1 MLRTL
6 SIRDFALID
15 HIDLMFGPGMTV
27 LLGETGAGKSIIIDA
42 LSAALGERMS
52 SDIVRTGA
60 KKAVIEAAFDIPPH
74 VCDILKSHDLDWE
87 NPELVFRREITASGT
102 SRCFVNDTPV
112 QVGTARSIAD
122 HLMDFH
128 GQHDTHGLLQPGR
141 HTDVLD
147 AAAGHE
153 SLVQD
158 FYGAWV
164 ILSDALH
171 VWRETATRSTTAE
184 ADIARLTFV
193 RNEIAAINPSANED
207 ETIADELRRAESSEQ
222 VLSHAL
228 AAREALHDGSPSAY
242 DLISQ
247 ARQHLA
253 ALAHFDSSLL
263 HTEEELHAAMVV
275 ISEAAKAA
283 GRHAEPQD
291 FSPER
296 LEELRGRLAA
306 LQRLRRKHGSLDEAI
321 AVRASMERELE
332 LLENFDDALAQRE
345 AAYRTAQEGAG
356 VIAQK
361 LSKVRKGFAT
371 SFAKS
376 VTKSLHD
383 MGMPS
388 AVFGVDHTLLDAV
401 SSDAHVSVKVGTKHL
416 HVSSKGIDNLEFTFS
431 SNAGEPLRPLSKI
444 ASGGE
449 LSRVMLAIKR
459 AVAARGQIG
468 ALVFDEIDT
477 GISGRV
483 ARHVGEVMK
492 ELSARHQIL
501 CITHLA
507 QIASLANDY
516 IVVSKTEEANKTTVS
531 AAMIDKD
538 RAVQEVAKLLS
549 GVTVTDA
556 ALESARE
563 LMIQP

>member
-52 SDIVRTGA
+52 SDIVRTGS
-60 KKAVIEAAFDIPPH
+60 KKAVIEATFDVPPH
-74 VCDILKSHDLDWE
+74 VHDVLRSHELDWD
-87 NPELVFRREITASGT
+87 NPELVFRREIAASGT

-112 QVGTARSIAD
+112 QVGIARSIAD

-141 HTDVLD
+141 HTEVLD

-153 SLVQD
+153 ALVQE
-158 FYGAWV
+158 FQGTWV
-164 ILSDALH
+164 LLSDALQR
-171 VWRETATRSTTAE
+171 WRETSARSTTAE
-184 ADIARLTFV
+184 ADIARLTFI
-193 RNEIAAINPSANED
+193 RNEIAAIDPAVNED
-207 ETIADELRRAESSEQ
+207 ESIADELRRAESSEQ
-222 VLSHAL
+222 VLAHAV
-228 AAREALHDGSPSAY
+228 AAREALHDGDPSAY
-242 DLISQ
+242 DLVSQ

-253 ALAHFDSSLL
+253 ALAQFDSSLS
-263 HTEEELHAAMVV
+263 HTEEELHAALVV
-275 ISEAAKAA
+275 ISEAAKVA
-283 GRHAEPQD
+283 GRYAEPED

-296 LEELRGRLAA
+296 LEELRGRLSA
-306 LQRLRRKHGSLDEAI
+306 LQRLRRKYGSLDEAI
-321 AVRASMERELE
+321 AVRDRAERELAM
-332 LLENFDDALAQRE
+332 LENFDEALAERE
-345 AAYRTAQEGAG
+345 AAYRTAQEAAG
-356 VIAQK
+356 TAAQK
-361 LSKVRKGFAT
+361 LSKARKSFAT

-376 VTKSLHD
+376 VTKSLHE

-388 AVFGVDHTLLDAV
+388 AVFGVDQSTTDVAQN
-401 SSDAHVSVKVGTKHL
+401 DAHVSVKVG
-416 HVSSKGIDNLEFTFS
+416 SKYLQVGSRGIDALEFVFS

-516 IVVSKTEEANKTTVS
+516 IVVAKTETATSTTVY
-531 AAMIDKD
+531 ATMIDKE

-563 LMIQP
+563 LMIQS

>member
-52 SDIVRTGA
+52 SDIVRTGS
-60 KKAVIEAAFDIPPH
+60 KKAVIEATFDVPPH
-74 VCDILKSHDLDWE
+74 VLDVLRSHDLDWD
-87 NPELVFRREITASGT
+87 NPELVFRREIAASGT

-112 QVGTARSIAD
+112 QVGIARSIAD

-141 HTDVLD
+141 HTEVLD

-153 SLVQD
+153 ALVQE
-158 FYGAWV
+158 FHGTWV
-164 ILSDALH
+164 LLSDALQR
-171 VWRETATRSTTAE
+171 WRETSARSTTAE
-184 ADIARLTFV
+184 ADIARLTFI
-193 RNEIAAINPSANED
+193 RNEIAAIDPSVNED
-207 ETIADELRRAESSEQ
+207 ESIADELRRAESSEQ
-222 VLSHAL
+222 VLAHAV
-228 AAREALHDGSPSAY
+228 AAREALHDGDPSAY
-242 DLISQ
+242 DLVSQ
-247 ARQHLA
+247 ARHHLA
-253 ALAHFDSSLL
+253 ALAQFDSSLS
-263 HTEEELHAAMVV
+263 HTEEELHAALVV
-275 ISEAAKAA
+275 ISEAAKVA
-283 GRHAEPQD
+283 GRYAEPED

-296 LEELRGRLAA
+296 LEELRGRLSA
-306 LQRLRRKHGSLDEAI
+306 LQRLRRKYGSLDEAI
-321 AVRASMERELE
+321 AVRDRAERELAM
-332 LLENFDDALAQRE
+332 LENFDEALAERE
-345 AAYRTAQEGAG
+345 AAYRTAQEAAGAA
-356 VIAQK
+356 AQK
-361 LSKVRKGFAT
+361 LSKARKSFAT

-376 VTKSLHD
+376 VTKSLHE

-388 AVFGVDHTLLDAV
+388 AVFGVDQSTTDVAQ
-401 SSDAHVSVKVGTKHL
+401 SDAHVSVKVG
-416 HVSSKGIDNLEFTFS
+416 SKFLQVGSRGIDALEFVFS

-516 IVVSKTEEANKTTVS
+516 IVVAKTETATSTTVS
-531 AAMIDKD
+531 ATMIDKE

-563 LMIQP
+563 LMIQS

>member
-52 SDIVRTGA
+52 SDIVRTGS
-60 KKAVIEAAFDIPPH
+60 KKAVIEATFDVPPH
-74 VCDILKSHDLDWE
+74 VHDVLRSHDLDWD
-87 NPELVFRREITASGT
+87 NPELVFRREIAASGT

-112 QVGTARSIAD
+112 QVGIARSIAD

-141 HTDVLD
+141 HTEVLD

-153 SLVQD
+153 GLVQE
-158 FYGAWV
+158 FHGTWV
-164 ILSDALH
+164 LLSDALQR
-171 VWRETATRSTTAE
+171 WRETSARSNTAE
-184 ADIARLTFV
+184 ADIARLTFI
-193 RNEIAAINPSANED
+193 RNEIAAIDPAVNED
-207 ETIADELRRAESSEQ
+207 ESIADELRRAESSEQ
-222 VLSHAL
+222 VLSHAV
-228 AAREALHDGSPSAY
+228 AARQALHDGDPSAY
-242 DLISQ
+242 DLVNL

-253 ALAHFDSSLL
+253 ALAQFDSSLS
-263 HTEEELHAAMVV
+263 HTEEELHAALVV
-275 ISEAAKAA
+275 ISEAAKVA
-283 GRHAEPQD
+283 GRYAEPED
-291 FSPER
+291 FSPDR
-296 LEELRGRLAA
+296 LEELRGRLSA
-306 LQRLRRKHGSLDEAI
+306 LQRLRRKYGSLEEAI
-321 AVRASMERELE
+321 AVRDRAERELAM
-332 LLENFDDALAQRE
+332 LENFDEALAERE
-345 AAYRTAQEGAG
+345 SAYRTSQEAAG
-356 VIAQK
+356 TAAQK
-361 LSKVRKGFAT
+361 LSKARKSFAT

-376 VTKSLHD
+376 VTKSLHE

-388 AVFGVDHTLLDAV
+388 AVFGVDQSTTDMAQ
-401 SSDAHVSVKVGTKHL
+401 SDAHVSVKVG
-416 HVSSKGIDNLEFTFS
+416 SKYLQVGSRGIDALEFVFS

-516 IVVSKTEEANKTTVS
+516 IVVAKTETTTSTTVS
-531 AAMIDKD
+531 ATMIDKE

-563 LMIQP
+563 LMIQS

>member
-74 VCDILKSHDLDWE
+74 VHDVLKSHDLDWE

-112 QVGTARSIAD
+112 QVGIARSIAD

-147 AAAGHE
+147 AAAGHD
-153 SLVQD
+153 SLVQE

-164 ILSDALH
+164 ILSDALK
-171 VWRETATRSTTAE
+171 VWRETAMKSTTAE
-184 ADIARLTFV
+184 ADIARLTYI

-283 GRHAEPQD
+283 GRYAEPED

-306 LQRLRRKHGSLDEAI
+306 LQRLRRKHGSRDEAI
-321 AVRASMERELE
+321 AVRARVERELE

-345 AAYRTAQEGAG
+345 AAYRSAQEDAG

-361 LSKVRKGFAT
+361 LSKVRKGFAS

-401 SSDAHVSVKVGTKHL
+401 TSDAHASVKVGAKYL
-416 HVSSKGIDNLEFTFS
+416 QASSKGIDNLEFIFS

-483 ARHVGEVMK
+483 ARHVGEVMR
-492 ELSARHQIL
+492 ELSGRHQIL

-531 AAMIDKD
+531 ATMINKD

-563 LMIQP
+563 LMLQT